1 MLTTIAGRPYAAVM
15 DWLVAP
21 SASAGPAQTL
31 LSPLLLLV
39 YAIPY
44 FARTRTLRRRGS
56 PVPAWRQACF
66 AGALLLLLIAVS
78 PPVDRLADERLS
90 AHMTEHLLIGDI
102 APLLVVL
109 ACTGPVIA
117 PLMRLPVTRPLRVLS
132 HPVLAFSLWA
142 ADLYLWHLAFAY
154 EGALRHD
161 VVHVVEH
168 ACFFVFG
175 VILWL
180 PLFGPLPK
188 PAWFTNLARLGYIL
202 VVRVTG
208 TILANAFIWSGT
220 VFYGYYGRPESAQG
234 VNPLADQGVAGG
246 VMLVEQSIVTLCL
259 FGWLFMRTA
268 ADLEQRQELAELAE
282 AHGVEIDERRI
293 ARAVTAGRG
302 DALRR
307 RIVDGRANR

>member
-1 MLTTIAGRPYAAVM
+1 MAWPAAQP
-15 DWLVAP
+15 A
-21 SASAGPAQTL
+21 AAGPAQTL

-44 FARTRTLRRRGS
+44 YVRTRTLRRRGA

-90 AHMTEHLLIGDI
+90 WHMTEHLVIGDI

-117 PLMRLPVTRPLRVLS
+117 PLMRLPLTRPLRVLS
-132 HPVLAFSLWA
+132 HPVVAFSLWA

-154 EGALRHD
+154 DGALRHD
-161 VVHVVEH
+161 VVHVFEH

-202 VVRVTG
+202 AVRFTG
-208 TILANAFIWSGT
+208 TILANAFIWSGA
-220 VFYGYYGRPESAQG
+220 VFYNYYGAPETAHG
-234 VNPLADQGVAGG
+234 VNPLSDQGVAGG

-259 FGWLFMRTA
+259 FAWLFMRTA
-268 ADLEQRQELAELAE
+268 ADLEERQELAELA
-282 AHGVEIDERRI
+282 AARGYDVDERRI

-307 RIVDGRANR
+307 RIVAGSRPDSPADTSVSAP